1 MGGRP
6 KPTIIKSVTDED
18 NTEWQILAA
27 EAYVLVYKGMPV
39 SIRHPVH
46 TIKGPAFRYRKMLV
60 NNLGNAK
67 REVRRLNSLFKT
79 TDFSYKQF

>member
-6 KPTIIKSVTDED
+6 KPTIIESVTDED
-18 NTEWQILAA
+18 NTLWEILEA
-27 EAYVLVYKGMPV
+27 EAYVLLYPGKPV
-39 SIRHPVH
+39 SIRHPVP
-46 TIKGPAFRYRKMLV
+46 TLKGPAFRYRKMLV